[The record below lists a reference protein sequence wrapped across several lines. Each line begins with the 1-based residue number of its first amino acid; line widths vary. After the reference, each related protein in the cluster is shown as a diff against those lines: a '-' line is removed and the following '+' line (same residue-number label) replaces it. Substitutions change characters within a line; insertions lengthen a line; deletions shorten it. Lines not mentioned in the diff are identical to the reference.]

1 MTQVLDG
8 CAAACRSLETQV
20 LAHDNDVDGLQA
32 PTPSPAGRG
41 AGARAHARSAVR
53 RYAGARVL
61 ERPGVGAPLEDQ
73 GQLPWSW
80 LYDYGAAAS
89 W

>member
-1 MTQVLDG
+1 MDVRRLAVHQSPKSWLTTMTLMASKRRRPAPR
-8 CAAACRSLETQV
+8 AAALVHGHTRDRLCADTL
-20 LAHDNDVDGLQA
+20 
-32 PTPSPAGRG
+32 
-41 AGARAHARSAVR
+41 
-53 RYAGARVL
+53 VL